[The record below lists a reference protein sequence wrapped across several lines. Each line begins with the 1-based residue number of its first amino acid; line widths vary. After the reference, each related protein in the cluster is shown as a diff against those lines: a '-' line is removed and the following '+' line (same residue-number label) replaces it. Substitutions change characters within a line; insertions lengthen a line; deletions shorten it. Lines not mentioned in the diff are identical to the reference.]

1 MKNLILTLLLLTIC
15 SRPSQAQLNLV
26 PNPSFEDT
34 LNCDSFTYYIYAG
47 YPWFTPTNCT
57 PDYYYGLNP
66 SCGHS
71 ALQNPTGYQLPFDG
85 IAYVGLY
92 MADPNGGPIGIS
104 NSRDYICCS
113 LIDTLIFNED
123 YYIEFFV
130 SRANNFS
137 LATDDIGVY
146 VSSQIPIN
154 SGCSYLPYQPQ
165 VENSQGNII
174 TDSIN
179 WIKISGTFTAQGG
192 EKYLTIGNFKDSMN
206 TTIIDADSGNGLNN
220 NSYYYID
227 KVSLIPLDSLQGIIS
242 FVEKEESIIVFPNIV
257 NRGSSMTVT
266 SNLNN
271 NCTFDLILTEG
282 RKIKSGIIHPGN
294 NQIDSDGLAI
304 GIYILNIVEEKARLS
319 KKIVVY

>member
-1 MKNLILTLLLLTIC
+1 MKYLILLILLVL
-15 SRPSQAQLNLV
+15 SRPSHAQLNLV

-66 SCGHS
+66 TCGNS

-92 MADPNGGPIGIS
+92 MADPNGGPIGVS
-104 NSRDYICCS
+104 NSRDYICSS

-165 VENSQGNII
+165 VENTQGNII

-192 EKYLTIGNFKDSMN
+192 EKYVTIGNFKDSLN
-206 TTIIDADSGNGLNN
+206 TTIIDADNGSGLNN

-227 KVSLIPLDSLQGIIS
+227 KVSLIPLDSLQGLNSNLSI
-242 FVEKEESIIVFPNIV
+242 VESISVYPSLIQSGHSFHIFSKE
-257 NRGSSMTVT
+257 NRD
-266 SNLNN
+266 
-271 NCTFDLILTEG
+271 CT
-282 RKIKSGIIHPGN
+282 
-294 NQIDSDGLAI
+294 
-304 GIYILNIVEEKARLS
+304 LNIYTLEGKCIKYGMIHSGDNLISSNDLNCGFYIINISMGISIIS